1 MSATP
6 IELRPAGPGDE
17 ARLLALLRAYYDHDG
32 LVLDEDAVRAGLP
45 ALVAD
50 PALGRAVLA
59 FDGAAPVGYA
69 LVTFGFDLEFGGV
82 QGTLTD
88 LFVEDAV
95 RGTGLGKR
103 LLAAA
108 EDACRSRGARTL
120 QLQVLAG
127 NRRGRS
133 FYEAR
138 GFAALERV
146 PMVKW
151 L

>member
-6 IELRPAGPGDE
+6 IELRPAVPGDE
-17 ARLLALLRAYYDHDG
+17 ARLLALLRAYYGHDG
-32 LVLDEDAVRAGLP
+32 LALDEDAARAALP
-45 ALVAD
+45 ALLAD

-59 FDGAAPVGYA
+59 FDGEAAVGYA
-69 LVTFGFDLEFGGV
+69 LVTFGFDLEVGGV

-88 LFVEDAV
+88 LFVEDAR

-127 NRRGRS
+127 NRRARA
-133 FYEAR
+133 FYEAS
-138 GFAALERV
+138 GFVALERV
-146 PMVKW
+146 PMVRW